1 MQQFILLHFS
11 KLFAVISYHVF
22 VVPIRHQPYRINIYK
37 PYKFSCLV
45 TKLCGLLLEC
55 VANNFVSITH
65 QELGVRYAAV
75 HLPASG
81 QAVVLVCMGK
91 TWKTQMVIHNGRRW
105 FLNGGWAKFAR
116 DNGLRV
122 GDICL
127 FDLKKN
133 ARNLTMKVHIIS
145 REQFSLK

>member
-1 MQQFILLHFS
+1 MLSCMLVDHLNETIHSPSYQQIICGY
-11 KLFAVISYHVF
+11 VISCF
-22 VVPIRHQPYRINIYK
+22 CRTDQPYRINIYK

-81 QAVVLVCMGK
+81 QAVVLECMGK

-122 GDICL
+122 DDICL
-127 FDLKKN
+127 FDLK
-133 ARNLTMKVHIIS
+133 
-145 REQFSLK
+145 